1 MNSSF
6 YPALGTPLDQDGN
19 VIMNSLV
26 KHVEDQVNKKAEGL
40 LVMGSMGIQPVIKN
54 SEYAKVAEISVEAAR
69 GACPVYVG
77 VMDNSIARVRD
88 RIDSLKELQLDGV
101 VATLPFYFQSSQ
113 EEMKVFYRALAD
125 SSPFPLYLYDLPG
138 VTQCKTQASTVIEL
152 MSHPNIAGI
161 KSGDIALA
169 RVLSR
174 KVSEIDT
181 HFKVIYSGLDTFDV
195 AYGYGITRNLDGMF
209 SCTGAITETMYTA
222 LSEGNRELA
231 AQCLDQIVGLRNV
244 FIEVGVFPGFTHA
257 MNLLGFEGCFH
268 PDYATD
274 LNPQQADKVKSY
286 MQQIKLI

>member
-6 YPALGTPLDQDGN
+6 YPALGTPLDKNGN
-19 VIMNSLV
+19 VNMNSMF

-40 LVMGSMGIQPVIKN
+40 LVMGSMGIQPVIKD
-54 SEYAKVAEISVEAAR
+54 SEYTKAAEVAVKAAR

-88 RIDSLKELQLDGV
+88 RIDSLKHLQLDGV
-101 VATLPFYFQSSQ
+101 VATLPFYFQTTQ
-113 EEMKVFYRALAD
+113 EEMKVFYRSLAD
-125 SSPFPLYLYDLPG
+125 SSPYPLYLYDLPG
-138 VTQCKTQASTVIEL
+138 VTQCRIQASTVIDL

-174 KVSEIDT
+174 KLPEIDP
-181 HFKVIYSGLDTFDV
+181 HFKIVYSGLDTFDV
-195 AYGYGITRNLDGMF
+195 AYSYGITKNLDGMF
-209 SCTGAITETMYTA
+209 SCTGDIAELMYTA
-222 LSEGNRELA
+222 LNEGNRELA
-231 AQCLDQIVGLRNV
+231 AECLDKIVGLRNV
-244 FIEVGVFPGFTHA
+244 FVEVGVFPGFTHA
-257 MNLLGFEGCFH
+257 MNLLGFEGSFH
-268 PDYATD
+268 PDYSTD